1 MYSFICGTIEE
12 KQENLIVINNN
23 GIGYEIYISTL
34 SLNKLP
40 QVGED
45 AKIYT
50 YLYVREDIMQLFG
63 FANKQEKDVFLS
75 LISVSGI
82 GAKTA
87 IQMLSYISAPE
98 LGNAIIFG
106 DVKLIASI
114 KGIGKKTA
122 ERILLELKSNINHLN
137 GITLENYTEVPN
149 TYEDETSMSEAI
161 ALLVNM
167 GLTKMEATKIVN
179 KVAEPN
185 DTIEIIVTKALRN
198 IG

>member
-1 MYSFICGTIEE
+1 MYSFITGTIEE

-23 GIGYEIYISTL
+23 GIGYEIFASTMTV
-34 SLNKLP
+34 NKVAP
-40 QVGED
+40 VGEE

-50 YLYVREDIMQLFG
+50 YLHVREDAMQLFG
-63 FANKQEKDVFLS
+63 FSNKQEKDVFLS

-98 LGNAIIFG
+98 LVNAIIFG

-122 ERILLELKSNINHLN
+122 ERILLELKNNINQLN
-137 GITLENYTEVPN
+137 GITLENYGDFPDN
-149 TYEDETSMSEAI
+149 NLDESAIDEAVN
-161 ALLVNM
+161 LLVNM
-167 GLTKMEATKIVN
+167 GLTKMDAVKIIK

-185 DTIEIIVTKALRN
+185 DTTEMIITKALRN
-198 IG
+198 MG